1 MPVDINDVL
10 KQLEQLKVMTIGN
23 SKSPHKYLFLLMLTR
38 LYAANPKRENRFPI
52 SEELE
57 NSFRSIC
64 REIYPNTDF
73 EKILIEFPYYSL
85 KNDGIWELHFLKNK
99 EDAFNT
105 YEKEFNRRLTIK
117 RLKET
122 IEYGTL
128 TEGWDQNLRNQSGRE
143 NIVKEIMNALSKIP
157 GPTSRTPSLPRLNL
171 DKIIKGPGN
180 LFVGYLNSLS
190 QINANNENA
199 LAEHQA
205 CNPLF
210 AHIHVAHPLTEKI
223 LSELKKPQGRQV
235 ILTGHA
241 GDGKSSIALEV
252 YKRLMSIPS
261 GQPLPKPLLEREVIP
276 GTNITIVKDLSERK
290 KSSDATLMKELL
302 TGARRY
308 LIVSNTGT
316 LLDLFRLHAESSGMS
331 QVTMESDVLNA
342 IATES
347 GESEL
352 SVNGIKFLVINLAML
367 DNLKLARTIF
377 ERMLDPERWASCA
390 KLDCC
395 SSCPICLNVNLISH
409 HRETILNRIF
419 LAYRRMYEYG
429 TRLTIRQITEHLAY
443 LITSGLEENDIANM
457 RERQETPLKAEFMFF
472 NRFFGDNGKEAHD
485 AAYNMMAISK
495 ILKQGFGERPSP
507 TWERKLWL
515 TVRDKNFKLDVAD
528 CEEEFELLREY
539 GSGVRKDMSQDLN
552 MDQARDQ
559 VRRMLYFLYKFP
571 KEEQAYLKSFLNSS
585 TIIRWQEWQKSCL
598 KLEMTEKSL
607 LSQRIYHVLQE
618 NFSGVRLPEGTKS
631 SDRLYIT
638 LNRGNSEIRQSAQVV
653 LAQIDWSTE
662 VDLQLIPQKNTL
674 DETRIDLELRG
685 LGRIAGAKL
694 TLKLP
699 FLDYVL
705 MRHFGE
711 AGEILQP
718 AYIERLERFK
728 AQLQEMASGK
738 PSEVMLVRLKTD
750 HTFRRQQY
758 VIAAGKLEVNDAN

>member
-1 MPVDINDVL
+1 MQILSDI
-10 KQLEQLKVMTIGN
+10 IGELDTL
-23 SKSPHKYLFLLMLTR
+23 SGHAKGFKPHKYLMLLAVIELVKKGEIASNKIFL
-38 LYAANPKRENRFPI
+38 
-52 SEELE
+52 SEELQRE
-57 NSFRSIC
+57 FAKLLEKHGEAEDKNRPWAPFFHLKSSSFWKVIPVTGSEAKLNVASTVGSMGELAALVDHV
-64 REIYPNTDF
+64 EISDSLMGFLRDNTSCK
-73 EKILIEFPYYSL
+73 KIEAHLIEC
-85 KNDGIWELHFLKNK
+85 
-99 EDAFNT
+99 
-105 YEKEFNRRLTIK
+105 LT
-117 RLKET
+117 
-122 IEYGTL
+122 
-128 TEGWDQNLRNQSGRE
+128 QGRTARSTARAE
-143 NIVKEIMNALSKIP
+143 EVGA
-157 GPTSRTPSLPRLNL
+157 LPRLAMSKSCSTHSN
-171 DKIIKGPGN
+171 P
-180 LFVGYLNSLS
+180 FVGYLNSLL
-190 QINANNENA
+190 QINASNENA

-210 AHIHVAHPLTEKI
+210 AHIHVPHPLTDKI
-223 LSELKKPQGRQV
+223 LAELNNPQGRQV

-252 YKRLMSIPS
+252 YKRLLSIPS
-261 GQPLPKPLLEREVIP
+261 TQALSKPLLEREDVP
-276 GTNITIVKDLSERK
+276 GTNVTILKDLSERK
-290 KSSDATLMKELL
+290 KSNDSVLIKELL
-302 TGARRY
+302 AGARRY

-316 LLDLFRLHAESSGMS
+316 LLDLFRFHAESSGMS
-331 QVTMESDVLNA
+331 QVSMESAVLNA
-342 IATES
+342 IATDS

-352 SVNGIKFLVINLAML
+352 SVSGIKFLVINLAML

-390 KLDCC
+390 KLDCY
-395 SSCPICLNVNLISH
+395 SNCPICLNVNLINH
-409 HRETILNRIF
+409 HRETILDRIF

-457 RERQETPLKAEFMFF
+457 RERQETPLRAEFMFF

-485 AAYNMMAISK
+485 AAYNMVAISK

-539 GSGVRKDMSQDLN
+539 GSGVRKDLSQGLN

-559 VRRMLYFLYKFP
+559 VRRMLYFLYEFP

-585 TIIRWQEWQKSCL
+585 TVLRWQEWQKSGT

-653 LAQIDWSTE
+653 LAQIDWSNE
-662 VDLQLIPQKNTL
+662 VDLQLVPQKNTL
-674 DETRIDLELRG
+674 DEIRIDLELRG

-728 AQLQEMASGK
+728 AQLQDMASGK
-738 PSEVMLVRLKTD
+738 ASEVMLVRLKTD

-758 VIAAGKLEVNDAN
+758 VIADGKLEVNDAN